1 MQSYGVD
8 NEVLVNGNRMSVG
21 LFANDMA
28 DEIVMPSLHEL
39 HKAAAMGHMGKLLG
53 IADAPIIDTA
63 ITRIWKPAVLL
74 RIGFISRAAGE
85 EMLNFMF
92 RGGFGGLVQ
101 EFGARSVAHRQ
112 TYQAALS
119 KSRTDIALL
128 TAGEKT
134 ALALGPHGYLPA
146 HIRPVARMLER
157 SDFQEPVF
165 KMLDNYGRV
174 VNKWLTEGVPLARA
188 AQTPVAKLLTAIAG
202 GTPDQLVVK
211 AASTSDS
218 LVARTVF
225 DTYKDARSN
234 VAKNM
239 QTLLLGNPKNWR
251 RMAMGGVDS
260 GLIDAARAMQSGW
273 ADHIMRDVSTL
284 SAGPLD
290 PGFDQARAQTTEVDG
305 WFGKRRTQY

>member
-1 MQSYGVD
+1 MGMPSWARSAWADTILTSDSPATRIRTIHGWLDNAMTIAGAKSTDKGREMVEEYLQKAMQSYGVD

-63 ITRIWKPAVLL
+63 VTRIWKPAVLL

-174 VNKWLTEGVPLARA
+174 VNKWLTEGIPLARA

-202 GTPDQLVVK
+202 GTPDQLLF
-211 AASTSDS
+211 SIS
-218 LVARTVF
+218 VAMS
-225 DTYKDARSN
+225 ARE
-234 VAKNM
+234 
-239 QTLLLGNPKNWR
+239 G
-251 RMAMGGVDS
+251 
-260 GLIDAARAMQSGW
+260 
-273 ADHIMRDVSTL
+273 
-284 SAGPLD
+284 
-290 PGFDQARAQTTEVDG
+290 
-305 WFGKRRTQY
+305 